1 MKKFLSLLILLF
13 IVISFVS
20 PNLSINSINQTE
32 NDIDKPILLSDI
44 TCEVVIEKV
53 ENIEPTLDPFEV
65 AINKMEE
72 ELIEISS
79 IEDNMEWFINYKDIV
94 SRYTMWISPP
104 NSIYD
109 CFTEE
114 EINLICRV
122 VETETFECDFDS
134 KVNVANVVF
143 NRLEHGEFGKTIKEI
158 ITTKNQFAYGRKN
171 ISEDTILA
179 VEYAFMVEDT
189 TNGALFFHSNKKT
202 NTFCGASYIFSDDAV
217 HHFYK

>member
-13 IVISFVS
+13 IVISFVLQ
-20 PNLSINSINQTE
+20 NLSINSINQTE

-143 NRLEHGEFGKTIKEI
+143 NRLEHGEFGKTIKEVV
-158 ITTKNQFAYGRKN
+158 TTKKQFAYGRKN

-179 VEYAFMVEDT
+179 VEYAFMMEDT

-202 NTFCGASYIFSDDAV
+202 STFCGNEFIFQDEAG
-217 HHFYK
+217 HNFY

>member
-13 IVISFVS
+13 IVISFVLQ
-20 PNLSINSINQTE
+20 NLSINSINQTE
-32 NDIDKPILLSDI
+32 NDINKPILLSDI
-44 TCEVVIEKV
+44 TCEVVIEKA

-143 NRLEHGEFGKTIKEI
+143 NRLEHGEFGKTIKEVV
-158 ITTKNQFAYGRKN
+158 TTKKQFAYGRKN

-179 VEYAFMVEDT
+179 VEYAFMMEDT

-202 NTFCGASYIFSDDAV
+202 STFCGNEFIFQDEAG
-217 HHFYK
+217 HNFY

>member
-114 EINLICRV
+114 EINLIFRV

-202 NTFCGASYIFSDDAV
+202 NTFCGNEFIFQDEAG
-217 HHFYK
+217 HNFY

>member
-202 NTFCGASYIFSDDAV
+202 NTFCGNEFIFQDEAG
-217 HHFYK
+217 HNFY